1 MQRYFIDKNQIN
13 NNIITITGDDVHHI
27 KTVMRMRINEKV
39 LVCDEDKTY
48 LCSIISIS
56 NTVEV
61 EILETLEENVE
72 MDINVTVAH
81 GLVRREKMEEVV
93 RRLVELGCYSY
104 IPVNMTRSVVK
115 HKEINIDRL
124 NKIIKEAS
132 EQSMRLDIPNVKI
145 ERNKDNLENLVG
157 LKLLCS
163 TQEKDKTV
171 KNLLKNTRN
180 YDKINIMIGPEGGF
194 SLKEE
199 IYFEKKGFTK
209 VSLGSQIMRVET
221 VPVFLASIIR
231 YEYMEWLYEKYT
243 RLYCWK

>member
-1 MQRYFIDKNQIN
+1 MQRYFAKEKVDNQFN
-13 NNIITITGDDVHHI
+13 LLNDDLYHI
-27 KTVMRMRINEKV
+27 KTVMRMKSGDKV
-39 LVCDEDKTY
+39 EVVYENNVYLCEVQILKDEVSIIELEQLQTTSNLEPKITLILPFLKEQKMDLILQKGTELGIDEFIFIETERTIVKIEDKKEQ
-48 LCSIISIS
+48 SK
-56 NTVEV
+56 
-61 EILETLEENVE
+61 LERWSR
-72 MDINVTVAH
+72 I
-81 GLVRREKMEEVV
+81 
-93 RRLVELGCYSY
+93 C
-104 IPVNMTRSVVK
+104 
-115 HKEINIDRL
+115 
-124 NKIIKEAS
+124 KEAS

-194 SLKEE
+194 SVKEE
-199 IYFEKKGFTK
+199 IYFEKKGFIK

-231 YEYMEWLYEKYT
+231 YEFME
-243 RLYCWK
+243 

>member
-1 MQRYFIDKNQIN
+1 VQRYFAKEKVDNQFN
-13 NNIITITGDDVHHI
+13 LLNDDLYHI
-27 KTVMRMRINEKV
+27 KTVMRMKSGDKV
-39 LVCDEDKTY
+39 EVVYENNVYLCEVQFLKDEVSIIELEQLQTTSNLEPKITLILPFLKEQKMDLILQKGTELGIDEFIFIETERTIVKIEDKKEQ
-48 LCSIISIS
+48 SK
-56 NTVEV
+56 
-61 EILETLEENVE
+61 LERWSR
-72 MDINVTVAH
+72 I
-81 GLVRREKMEEVV
+81 
-93 RRLVELGCYSY
+93 C
-104 IPVNMTRSVVK
+104 
-115 HKEINIDRL
+115 
-124 NKIIKEAS
+124 KEAS

-194 SLKEE
+194 SVKEE

-231 YEYMEWLYEKYT
+231 YEFME
-243 RLYCWK
+243 

>member
-1 MQRYFIDKNQIN
+1 MQRYFAKEKVDNQFN
-13 NNIITITGDDVHHI
+13 LLNDDLYHI
-27 KTVMRMRINEKV
+27 KTVMRMKSGDKV
-39 LVCDEDKTY
+39 EVVYENNVYLCEVQFLKDEVSIIELEQLQTTSNLEPKITLILPFLKEQKMDLILQKGTELGIDEFIFIETERTIVKIEDKKEQ
-48 LCSIISIS
+48 SK
-56 NTVEV
+56 
-61 EILETLEENVE
+61 LERWSR
-72 MDINVTVAH
+72 I
-81 GLVRREKMEEVV
+81 
-93 RRLVELGCYSY
+93 C
-104 IPVNMTRSVVK
+104 
-115 HKEINIDRL
+115 
-124 NKIIKEAS
+124 KEAS

-194 SLKEE
+194 SVKEE

-231 YEYMEWLYEKYT
+231 YEFME
-243 RLYCWK
+243 

>member
-1 MQRYFIDKNQIN
+1 MQRYFAKEKVDNQFN
-13 NNIITITGDDVHHI
+13 LLNDDLYHI
-27 KTVMRMRINEKV
+27 KTVMRMKSGDKV
-39 LVCDEDKTY
+39 EVVYENNVYLCEVQFLKDEVSIIELEQLQTTSNLEPKITLILPFLKEQKMDLILQKGTELGIDEFIFIETERTIVKIEDKKEQ
-48 LCSIISIS
+48 SK
-56 NTVEV
+56 
-61 EILETLEENVE
+61 LERWSR
-72 MDINVTVAH
+72 I
-81 GLVRREKMEEVV
+81 
-93 RRLVELGCYSY
+93 C
-104 IPVNMTRSVVK
+104 
-115 HKEINIDRL
+115 
-124 NKIIKEAS
+124 KEAS

-145 ERNKDNLENLVG
+145 ERDKDNLENLVG

-194 SLKEE
+194 SVKEE

-231 YEYMEWLYEKYT
+231 YEFME
-243 RLYCWK
+243 

>member
-1 MQRYFIDKNQIN
+1 MQRYFAKEKVDNQFN
-13 NNIITITGDDVHHI
+13 LLNDDLYHI
-27 KTVMRMRINEKV
+27 KTVMRMKSGDKV
-39 LVCDEDKTY
+39 EVVYENNVYLCEVQFLKDEVLIIELEQLQTISNLEPKITLILPFLKEQKMDLILQKGTELGIDEFIFIETERTIVKIEDKKEQ
-48 LCSIISIS
+48 SK
-56 NTVEV
+56 
-61 EILETLEENVE
+61 LERWSR
-72 MDINVTVAH
+72 I
-81 GLVRREKMEEVV
+81 
-93 RRLVELGCYSY
+93 C
-104 IPVNMTRSVVK
+104 
-115 HKEINIDRL
+115 
-124 NKIIKEAS
+124 KEAS

-194 SLKEE
+194 SVKEE

-231 YEYMEWLYEKYT
+231 YEFME
-243 RLYCWK
+243 

>member
-1 MQRYFIDKNQIN
+1 MQRYFAKEKVDNQFN
-13 NNIITITGDDVHHI
+13 LLNDDLYHI
-27 KTVMRMRINEKV
+27 KTVMRMKSGDRVEVVYENNVYLCEVQFLKDEV
-39 LVCDEDKTY
+39 LIIELEQLQTISNLEPKITLILPFLKEQKMDLILQKGTELGIDEFIFIETERTIVKIEDKKEQ
-48 LCSIISIS
+48 SK
-56 NTVEV
+56 
-61 EILETLEENVE
+61 LERWSR
-72 MDINVTVAH
+72 I
-81 GLVRREKMEEVV
+81 
-93 RRLVELGCYSY
+93 C
-104 IPVNMTRSVVK
+104 
-115 HKEINIDRL
+115 
-124 NKIIKEAS
+124 KEAS

-194 SLKEE
+194 SVKEE

-231 YEYMEWLYEKYT
+231 YEFME
-243 RLYCWK
+243 

>member
-1 MQRYFIDKNQIN
+1 MQRYFAKEKVDNQFN
-13 NNIITITGDDVHHI
+13 LLNDDLYHI
-27 KTVMRMRINEKV
+27 KTVMRMKSGDKV
-39 LVCDEDKTY
+39 EVVYENNVYLCEVQFLKDEVSIIELERLQTTSNLEPKITLILPFLKEQKMDLILQKGTELGIDEFIFIETERTIVKIEDKKEQ
-48 LCSIISIS
+48 SK
-56 NTVEV
+56 
-61 EILETLEENVE
+61 LERWSR
-72 MDINVTVAH
+72 I
-81 GLVRREKMEEVV
+81 
-93 RRLVELGCYSY
+93 C
-104 IPVNMTRSVVK
+104 
-115 HKEINIDRL
+115 
-124 NKIIKEAS
+124 KEAS

-194 SLKEE
+194 SVKEE
-199 IYFEKKGFTK
+199 IYFEKKGFIK

-231 YEYMEWLYEKYT
+231 YEFME
-243 RLYCWK
+243 

>member
-1 MQRYFIDKNQIN
+1 MQRYFAKEKVDNQFN
-13 NNIITITGDDVHHI
+13 LLNDDLYHI
-27 KTVMRMRINEKV
+27 KTVMRMKNGDKV
-39 LVCDEDKTY
+39 EVVYENNVYLCEVQFLKDEVSIIELEQLQTTSNLEPKITLILPFLKEQKMDLILQKGTELGIDEFIFIETERTIVKIEDKKEQ
-48 LCSIISIS
+48 SK
-56 NTVEV
+56 
-61 EILETLEENVE
+61 LERWSR
-72 MDINVTVAH
+72 I
-81 GLVRREKMEEVV
+81 
-93 RRLVELGCYSY
+93 C
-104 IPVNMTRSVVK
+104 
-115 HKEINIDRL
+115 
-124 NKIIKEAS
+124 KEAS

-194 SLKEE
+194 SVKEE
-199 IYFEKKGFTK
+199 IYFEKKGFIK

-231 YEYMEWLYEKYT
+231 YEFME
-243 RLYCWK
+243 

>member
-1 MQRYFIDKNQIN
+1 MQRYFAKEKVDNQFN
-13 NNIITITGDDVHHI
+13 LLNDDLYHI
-27 KTVMRMRINEKV
+27 KTVMRMKSGDKV
-39 LVCDEDKTY
+39 EVVYENNVYLCEVQFLKDEVSIIELEQLQTTSNLEPKITLILPFLKEQKMDLILQKGTELGIDEFIFIETERTIVKIEDKKEQ
-48 LCSIISIS
+48 SK
-56 NTVEV
+56 
-61 EILETLEENVE
+61 LERWSR
-72 MDINVTVAH
+72 I
-81 GLVRREKMEEVV
+81 
-93 RRLVELGCYSY
+93 C
-104 IPVNMTRSVVK
+104 
-115 HKEINIDRL
+115 
-124 NKIIKEAS
+124 KEAS

-194 SLKEE
+194 SVKEE

-221 VPVFLASIIR
+221 VPIFLASIIR
-231 YEYMEWLYEKYT
+231 YEFME
-243 RLYCWK
+243 

>member
-1 MQRYFIDKNQIN
+1 MQRYFAKEKVDNQFN
-13 NNIITITGDDVHHI
+13 LLNDDLYHI
-27 KTVMRMRINEKV
+27 KTVMRMKSGDKV
-39 LVCDEDKTY
+39 EVVYENNVYLCEVQILKDEVSIIELERLQTTSNLEPKITLILPFLKEQKMDLILQKGTELGIDEFIFIETERTIVKIEDKKEQ
-48 LCSIISIS
+48 SK
-56 NTVEV
+56 
-61 EILETLEENVE
+61 LERWSR
-72 MDINVTVAH
+72 I
-81 GLVRREKMEEVV
+81 
-93 RRLVELGCYSY
+93 C
-104 IPVNMTRSVVK
+104 
-115 HKEINIDRL
+115 
-124 NKIIKEAS
+124 KEAS

-194 SLKEE
+194 SVKEE
-199 IYFEKKGFTK
+199 IYFEKKGFIK

-231 YEYMEWLYEKYT
+231 YEFME
-243 RLYCWK
+243 

>member
-1 MQRYFIDKNQIN
+1 MQRYFAKEKLEDKFALNS
-13 NNIITITGDDVHHI
+13 DDLYHI
-27 KTVMRMRINEKV
+27 KTVMRMKTGDKVEVVYDDSVYLCEVELIKDNVVVNLLEKLETETNLEPKIRLILPFLKEQKMDLILQKGTELGIDEFIFIETERTIV
-39 LVCDEDKTY
+39 KVEDK
-48 LCSIISIS
+48 
-56 NTVEV
+56 
-61 EILETLEENVE
+61 
-72 MDINVTVAH
+72 
-81 GLVRREKMEEVV
+81 
-93 RRLVELGCYSY
+93 
-104 IPVNMTRSVVK
+104 
-115 HKEINIDRL
+115 KEQSKLDRWSR
-124 NKIIKEAS
+124 ICKEAS

-145 ERNKDNLENLVG
+145 ERNKEALESLDG

-221 VPVFLASIIR
+221 VPIFLASIIR
-231 YEYMEWLYEKYT
+231 YEYME
-243 RLYCWK
+243 

>member
-1 MQRYFIDKNQIN
+1 MQRYFAKEKVDNQFN
-13 NNIITITGDDVHHI
+13 LLNDDLYHI
-27 KTVMRMRINEKV
+27 KTVMRMKNGDKV
-39 LVCDEDKTY
+39 EVVYENNVYLCEVQFLKDEVSIIELEQLQTTSNLEPKITLILPFLKEQKMDLILQKGTELGIDEFIFIETERTIVKIEDKKEQ
-48 LCSIISIS
+48 SK
-56 NTVEV
+56 
-61 EILETLEENVE
+61 LERWSR
-72 MDINVTVAH
+72 I
-81 GLVRREKMEEVV
+81 
-93 RRLVELGCYSY
+93 C
-104 IPVNMTRSVVK
+104 
-115 HKEINIDRL
+115 
-124 NKIIKEAS
+124 KEAS

-194 SLKEE
+194 SVKEE

-231 YEYMEWLYEKYT
+231 YEFME
-243 RLYCWK
+243 

>member
-1 MQRYFIDKNQIN
+1 MQRYFAKEKVDNQFN
-13 NNIITITGDDVHHI
+13 LLNDDLYHI
-27 KTVMRMRINEKV
+27 KTVMRMKNGDKV
-39 LVCDEDKTY
+39 EVVYENNVYLCEVQILKDEVSIIELERLQTTSNLEPKITLILPFLKEQKMDLILQKGTELGIDEFIFIETERTIVKIEDKKEQ
-48 LCSIISIS
+48 SK
-56 NTVEV
+56 
-61 EILETLEENVE
+61 LERWSR
-72 MDINVTVAH
+72 I
-81 GLVRREKMEEVV
+81 
-93 RRLVELGCYSY
+93 C
-104 IPVNMTRSVVK
+104 
-115 HKEINIDRL
+115 
-124 NKIIKEAS
+124 KEAS

-194 SLKEE
+194 SVKEE
-199 IYFEKKGFTK
+199 IYFEKKGFIK

-231 YEYMEWLYEKYT
+231 YEFME
-243 RLYCWK
+243 

>member
-1 MQRYFIDKNQIN
+1 MQRYFAKEKVDNQFN
-13 NNIITITGDDVHHI
+13 LLNDDLYHI
-27 KTVMRMRINEKV
+27 KTVMRMKSGDKV
-39 LVCDEDKTY
+39 EVVYENNVYLCEVQILKDEVSIIELERLQTTSNLEPKITLILPFLKEQKMDLILQKGTELGIDEFIFIETERTIVKIEDKKEQ
-48 LCSIISIS
+48 SK
-56 NTVEV
+56 
-61 EILETLEENVE
+61 LERWSR
-72 MDINVTVAH
+72 I
-81 GLVRREKMEEVV
+81 
-93 RRLVELGCYSY
+93 C
-104 IPVNMTRSVVK
+104 
-115 HKEINIDRL
+115 
-124 NKIIKEAS
+124 KEAS

-194 SLKEE
+194 SVKEE

-231 YEYMEWLYEKYT
+231 YEFME
-243 RLYCWK
+243 

>member
-1 MQRYFIDKNQIN
+1 MQRYFAKEKLEDKCALNS
-13 NNIITITGDDVHHI
+13 DDLYHI
-27 KTVMRMRINEKV
+27 KTVMRMKTGDKVEVVYDDSVYLCEVEFIKDNVVVNLLEKLETETNLEPKIRLILPFLKEQKMDLILQKGTELGIDEFIFIETERTIV
-39 LVCDEDKTY
+39 KVEDK
-48 LCSIISIS
+48 
-56 NTVEV
+56 
-61 EILETLEENVE
+61 
-72 MDINVTVAH
+72 
-81 GLVRREKMEEVV
+81 
-93 RRLVELGCYSY
+93 
-104 IPVNMTRSVVK
+104 
-115 HKEINIDRL
+115 KEQSKLDRWSR
-124 NKIIKEAS
+124 ICKEAS

-145 ERNKDNLENLVG
+145 ERNKEALESLDG

-221 VPVFLASIIR
+221 VPIFLASIIR
-231 YEYMEWLYEKYT
+231 YEYME
-243 RLYCWK
+243 